1 MHGNYNCQI
10 VQEASHTN
18 PLTSFKDPKQ
28 VWQIRQLTDMGHTA
42 LWPDCVSSEAGEQDM
57 LKLPELMLN
66 LFRGGRY
73 TFYLVFV
80 HVFIFS
86 AWRRLVFKGPR
97 GIEECEFAKKN
108 LKTSFFVI
116 PIHLHVLAH

>member
-1 MHGNYNCQI
+1 
-10 VQEASHTN
+10 
-18 PLTSFKDPKQ
+18 
-28 VWQIRQLTDMGHTA
+28 
-42 LWPDCVSSEAGEQDM
+42 M

-66 LFRGGRY
+66 LFWGGLY

-97 GIEECEFAKKN
+97 GIKECEFAKKS
-108 LKTSFFVI
+108 LETSLFVI
-116 PIHLHVLAH
+116 PIHLHVPGLLVQFELQSITEFYDSKMITKRGKLTCVPRHNKK